1 MSEMQNTI
9 ADHSPHSGAS
19 RSDRQVT
26 CRQVDSIDRGRTP
39 VPPKMGWVPGKAVC
53 GATLNRRISP
63 IAFGKWE
70 IIAFITRSMSGC
82 PGLAEQ
88 KALLR
93 PIELESILEW
103 QAPYEFSHLLQHLG
117 LVGKEDEMIR
127 LQADDACIGQRRF
140 EYGRI
145 VSF

>member
-1 MSEMQNTI
+1 MAFWRSFRERDFVGVSGPFTSIPVLSCDEIKSEIQEN
-9 ADHSPHSGAS
+9 
-19 RSDRQVT
+19 
-26 CRQVDSIDRGRTP
+26 
-39 VPPKMGWVPGKAVC
+39 
-53 GATLNRRISP
+53 N
-63 IAFGKWE
+63 